1 MYLCMLHTYVRS
13 KMFNKLVTVANGIY
27 VHFNTYLFYQ
37 MEIFFHMSYRRTHP
51 TGGHCDSNTVANG
64 NLLSASGEGNLQCQY
79 GCSGSI
85 STMDYYCTDFSI
97 SENWAFGER
106 RVAYDFTSSINN
118 TVTIGFSRCCWLA
131 PYTSASWNV
140 STTFSL
146 VVRNDTGKINS
157 SPRAITS
164 PVLRLQQG
172 CNNTIVLAVSDPDD
186 DIIRCR
192 WAVGTECAGI
202 CNRFPGAILD
212 SDSCSFS
219 YQSTNGVIGF
229 NAVAIMIED
238 FPSGSTRPFSSVAL
252 QFLVFVYHS
261 TESCALTPQFIEPT
275 IPQDL
280 CVAIP
285 PMADFMTQLR
295 ASGQNLSIIEIQTVS
310 PRGTIKGELQQ
321 VLGTNDYYVNI
332 TWTPTI
338 DQQNLTHLFCFTA
351 INSESVASEQS
362 CVQLLVGYY
371 PPVPLPFSVPMI
383 VHPINPILHVQFN
396 MNIQRTSVIAFIRF
410 YARASEQEVRAIS
423 ALSSSEVTFTNSA
436 EITIATNFVFEEK
449 RRYYIN
455 FDAGVVRGLERCGP
469 GNEPITNKTFFVF
482 ETIDITL
489 PIITFVQSPSK
500 SNENVTISW
509 MINENITSLQCYLVQ
524 NTTEVLEHCLNGLW
538 SGYNL
543 DIGIFRLNVSAT
555 DDAGNVGYAVHTFEV
570 DLTPPYI
577 TIIQHPNLLSNN
589 VTPIFRYT
597 CNENCTFECLLL
609 FNQSHHHSSECNGG
623 IFVTPSLQHNTNYT
637 LTIVATDQVGNR
649 GKPTAY
655 SWETDFERPIVF
667 GISDIST
674 PCNNTNPVYSGTAQ
688 ATDDRSM
695 LPLVTYSDVNL
706 GCFLRRTWL
715 ATDEAGNTGSLKQNI
730 DLEFSPV
737 LTFLDQVFLL
747 CDNSSSV
754 SNNTVSILNP
764 CSLPHELS
772 YVDSSSQHVCPSKFV
787 RNWTI
792 TICNRTATYSQN
804 ITLYDICS
812 PYACGR
818 NESVP
823 RGICTFG
830 ECQCNFPWYGENC
843 SRFMYR
849 PMVEPVNNSTV
860 QEAQLYS
867 FNFTLIQGT
876 PPLTWNLI
884 VGPSQL
890 IIDQY
895 TGQIVWPRTKT
906 GNHTILVQ
914 VENPVGAVNITWILQ
929 VSPGYN
935 TSLNPVFPTI
945 YSHTQPITL
954 SGTVQ
959 YVANSFIKDLLAGI
973 VPVFVDI
980 TNNGSTRTLNTT
992 TNVNGSYSLVFHPT
1006 VTEYGFYQAAS
1017 RHPDI
1022 STVIVEAEWM
1032 YSAIVSVP
1040 SRIELVGEIDD
1051 EFDKTFYNASIVH
1064 NEGPTRVYGIRAFP
1078 TIPST
1083 NLINID
1089 IILRGLSANDALD
1102 SGGKVVLDIRV
1113 STSQPLSGLFL
1124 ITLNN
1129 TEGTLLQIVASVRI
1143 ESSPPRFLVVPSS
1156 LSARAVLGESRIFEF
1171 NITNIGQSTANAV
1184 QPLLPN
1190 TSMISLISFGN
1201 LQQGENA
1208 INLTSGQSVV
1218 LSILVSVEESQELG
1232 DIISLVSIVST
1243 QVSVS
1248 IPFTLTVSSNLLMN
1262 LTVIVEDEFT
1272 YFASGEPLVT
1282 NAAITLINY
1291 QRNIIVTMTTDRN
1304 NGSATFLNIYEDR
1317 YEIFIEAPDHI
1328 DLHEIIVTSLNT
1340 PTITRFI
1347 QRQAVTYTWSVTPV
1361 EFQDNYIF
1369 TIEADFVTHVP
1380 MPVVTVTPTEID
1392 LEALELG
1399 LVSSFQINI
1408 TNHGLIRANDTT
1420 LLLPASHPFLE
1431 FSTNNNDLGYIDPLS
1446 SVIVNI
1452 RASQMHSQ
1460 KRQTSSLS
1468 NYAAVIAYS
1477 YICGGL
1483 QLRTIA
1489 VLLTKSN
1496 TMLRSLGLPTYFD
1509 FGAPINSGRFN
1520 GFHGSSI
1527 ESAIFNGEFLF
1538 ISSNAVATRYNIA
1551 IPEFSFAGYTSTTPA
1566 FCDSCLQSALDCLPT
1581 PKFPLV
1587 GCIPLVLSRVYPT
1600 DSILNALSWFQCT
1613 IGNRWIGLALCGY
1626 DLYSNCFSEDASRKR
1641 RNIDRNLD
1649 NVVEGLYPILQS
1661 IDLGVEVLGDMA
1673 WLSVGDPEWLASVLQ
1688 PAMGDDS
1695 NAGVLISITELYA
1708 ILTAPLPKGTTM
1720 AMVEKLIERLNN
1732 TFHGWSSGQLE
1743 SSEGYNMASF
1753 SKVQGFTQNIAT
1765 YNDIAMDKG
1774 FSSYLDAYNFASSE
1788 VNKLDQWEEEAGV
1801 CAVVRIRIEQELA
1814 VTRVAFL
1821 AKLEIENKESSSLV
1835 QGSLEIIIV
1844 DSDTGEQSTHLFAI
1858 GNETLSGSLTA
1869 GNEGWSL
1876 PSEESGSVEWLI
1888 IPYSEAAPKSDRTYD
1903 VGGILRYSLDNEN
1916 ITIRLLPAP
1925 ITVTPDPSLLVHYF
1939 WERYVIGDDPFT
1951 DERENS
1957 VPFTLGVAVK
1967 NAGYGTASSLQIT
1980 SGQPEIV
1987 ENDRGLLIGF
1997 MIINAII
2004 GNMSTDP
2011 FLTLMFGDLPPDTT
2025 AVARWQMISS
2035 LQGEFRGYTATFQNI
2050 NPLGDP
2056 NLSILDDL
2064 QIHELIRNV
2073 RIYDGNEEDGV
2084 LDFLV
2089 NEVDDLL
2096 AYPDALYSSKSLERY
2111 NISVGTIVS
2120 LRRTAANLVEVTTI
2134 SNSTGWVY
2142 YRYEGSQDELGDVM
2156 SFESSVKKERSDN
2169 IVSIP
2174 SDNFWVT
2181 TEDESIFL
2189 HIVDNIT
2196 TVTEVTFNLTLCIS
2210 NCPAIGIE
2218 FIWPMPSKY
2227 FVF

>member
-1 MYLCMLHTYVRS
+1 
-13 KMFNKLVTVANGIY
+13 
-27 VHFNTYLFYQ
+27 
-37 MEIFFHMSYRRTHP
+37 MEIFFRMSYRRTHL
-51 TGGHCDSNTVANG
+51 TGGYCDSNTVANG
-64 NLLSASGEGNLQCQY
+64 NILSASHEGNLQCQY

-85 STMDYYCTDFSI
+85 STMAYYCTDFSI

-106 RVAYDFTSSINN
+106 RVTYNFTSSINN

-131 PYTSASWNV
+131 PYNLASWNV

-202 CNRFPGAILD
+202 CSKFPGAILD

-219 YQSTNGVIGF
+219 YQSTNGVLGF

-238 FPSGSTRPFSSVAL
+238 FTPGSTRPLSSVAL

-261 TESCALTPQFIEPT
+261 TEPCALTPKFIEPT
-275 IPQDL
+275 LPQGL

-285 PMADFMTQLR
+285 PGADFMTQLR

-310 PRGTIKGELQQ
+310 PRGANKGELQQ
-321 VLGTNDYYVNI
+321 VQGTNDYYVNI
-332 TWTPTI
+332 TWIPTV

-351 INSESVASEQS
+351 INSENVASEQS

-371 PPVPLPFSVPMI
+371 PPVPYPFPVPLI
-383 VHPINPILHVQFN
+383 VHPVNPMLHIQFN

-410 YARASEQEVRAIS
+410 YAQVSDQEVHTIS
-423 ALSSSEVTFTNSA
+423 ALSSSEVTFNNPA
-436 EITIATNFVFEEK
+436 QITITTNFVFEEK

-455 FDAGVVRGLERCGP
+455 FNVGVVRGTERCGP

-482 ETIDITL
+482 ETIDITP
-489 PIITFVQSPSK
+489 PIITFVQSPLQ
-500 SNENVTISW
+500 SNENITISW
-509 MINENITSLQCYLVQ
+509 KINENITSLQCYLMQ
-524 NTTEVLEHCLNGLW
+524 NTTELLEHCLNGLW

-543 DIGIFRLNVSAT
+543 DIGIYRLNVSAT
-555 DDAGNVGYAVHTFEV
+555 DDAGNVGYAVHSFEV
-570 DLTPPYI
+570 DLTPPYV
-577 TIIQHPNLLSNN
+577 TIIQQPNLISNN
-589 VTPIFRYT
+589 VTPIFMYT

-609 FNQSHHHSSECNGG
+609 FNQSHNHSSECNGG

-637 LTIVATDQVGNR
+637 ISIVATDQVGNR
-649 GKPTAY
+649 GEPTAY
-655 SWETDFERPIVF
+655 SWETDFESPIVF
-667 GISDIST
+667 GVSNVST
-674 PCNNTNPVYSGTAQ
+674 PCNNTNPGYLGIAQ

-695 LPLVTYSDVNL
+695 PPLITYSDVNL
-706 GCFLRRTWL
+706 GCILRRTWL
-715 ATDEAGNTGSLKQNI
+715 AIDEAGNTGSLVQNI

-754 SNNTVSILNP
+754 SNNTVSVFNP

-772 YVDSSSQHVCPSKFV
+772 YADSLSQHVCPSEFI
-787 RNWTI
+787 RNWTVN
-792 TICNRTATYSQN
+792 ICNRTATYSQS
-804 ITLYDICS
+804 ITLYDICL

-818 NESVP
+818 NENVP
-823 RGICTFG
+823 RGICSFG
-830 ECQCNFPWYGENC
+830 ECQCKFPWYGENC
-843 SRFMYR
+843 SSLMYR
-849 PMVEPVNNSTV
+849 PMVEPVNNFTV
-860 QEAQLYS
+860 QESQYYS
-867 FNFTLIQGT
+867 YNFTLTQGT
-876 PPLTWNLI
+876 PPLTWNI
-884 VGPSQL
+884 ISGPPQL
-890 IIDQY
+890 TIDQY
-895 TGQIVWPRTKT
+895 TGQVVWPRTKT
-906 GNHTILVQ
+906 GNHTISVQ
-914 VENPVGAVNITWILQ
+914 VENSVGAVNITWLLR
-929 VSPGYN
+929 VSPGYS

-945 YSHTQPITL
+945 YSQTQPITL

-959 YVANSFIKDLLAGI
+959 YVANNSIKDFLAGI
-973 VPVFVDI
+973 IPVSIDI
-980 TNNGSTRTLNTT
+980 INNGSTRTLNTT
-992 TNVNGSYSLVFHPT
+992 TNVNGSYSIVFYPT

-1022 STVIVEAEWM
+1022 SNVVVEAEWM
-1032 YSAIVSVP
+1032 YTAIVSVP
-1040 SRIELVGEIDD
+1040 NRIELVGDIDN
-1051 EFDKTFYNASIVH
+1051 EFDKTFYNASIIH
-1064 NEGPTRVYGIRAFP
+1064 NEGPIRVYGIRAFP
-1078 TIPST
+1078 TLPNA
-1083 NLINID
+1083 NLINVD
-1089 IILRGLSANDALD
+1089 LMLRGLSANDTLD
-1102 SGGKVVLDIRV
+1102 SQGEIVLDIQV
-1113 STSQPLSGLFL
+1113 STLQPLSGLFL
-1124 ITLNN
+1124 VTLNS
-1129 TEGTLLQIVASVRI
+1129 TEGTILQIVVSFKI
-1143 ESSPPRFLVVPSS
+1143 ESLMPRFLVEPSS

-1190 TSMISLISFGN
+1190 TSLVSLISFGN
-1201 LQQGENA
+1201 LQQGETT
-1208 INLTSGQSVV
+1208 INLTGGQSAV
-1218 LSILVSVEESQELG
+1218 LSILVAIEESQELG
-1232 DIISLVSIVST
+1232 DVTTLVSIVST

-1262 LTVIVEDEFT
+1262 LTVVVEDEFT

-1282 NAAITLINY
+1282 NAAITLVNY
-1291 QRNIIVTMTTDRN
+1291 QRNITVTMTTDRN
-1304 NGSATFLNIYEDR
+1304 NGTATFLNIYEDR
-1317 YEIFIEAPDHI
+1317 YEIFIEAPDHL
-1328 DLHEIIVTSLNT
+1328 DLHEVIVTSSNT
-1340 PTITRFI
+1340 PIITRFI

-1420 LLLPASHPFLE
+1420 LLFPTSHPFLE
-1431 FSTNNNDLGYIDPLS
+1431 FSTTNNDLGYIDPLS
-1446 SVIVNI
+1446 SIIVNI
-1452 RASQMHSQ
+1452 RASQMRSQ
-1460 KRQTSSLS
+1460 KRQIFSSS
-1468 NYAAVIAYS
+1468 SSYTVVIAYS
-1477 YICGGL
+1477 YICGDL

-1489 VLLTKSN
+1489 VVLTKSN
-1496 TMLRSLGLPTYFD
+1496 AMLGSIRVPTCFD
-1509 FGAPINSGRFN
+1509 CNAPINGGRFS

-1527 ESAIFNGEFLF
+1527 ESAIFNGEVFF
-1538 ISSNAVATRYNIA
+1538 VSGNAVATLYNVP
-1551 IPEFSFAGYTSTTPA
+1551 IPEFSFTGYASTTPA
-1566 FCDSCLQSALDCLPT
+1566 FCDSCLQSALGCLPT
-1581 PKFPLV
+1581 PNFPLS
-1587 GCIPLVLSRVYPT
+1587 GCIPLVLRQVNPIG
-1600 DSILNALSWFQCT
+1600 SISNAISWTQCT
-1613 IGNRWIGLALCGY
+1613 LGNRWTGLALCGY
-1626 DLYSNCFSEDASRKR
+1626 DLYSNCFSEGAGRKR
-1641 RNIDRNLD
+1641 RNIGRTLN
-1649 NVVEGLYPILQS
+1649 NIVEGLYPILQS
-1661 IDLGVEVLGDMA
+1661 IDLGVEILGDIA
-1673 WLSVGDPEWLASVLQ
+1673 WLSVGDPEWLPSVLQ

-1695 NAGVLISITELYA
+1695 DAGVLISITELTT
-1708 ILTAPLPKGTTM
+1708 ILAAPLPKGITT
-1720 AMVEKLIERLNN
+1720 AMVEKMIERLNN
-1732 TFHGWSSGQLE
+1732 TVHGWNSGQLE
-1743 SSEGYNMASF
+1743 SSEGHNMASF
-1753 SKVQGFTQNIAT
+1753 SKVQGFTQNIET
-1765 YNDIAMDKG
+1765 YNDIAMGKG
-1774 FSSYLDAYNFASSE
+1774 FLSYLDAYNFASSE

-1835 QGSLEIIIV
+1835 RGSLEIIIV
-1844 DSDTGEQSTHLFAI
+1844 DSDTGEKSTHLFAI
-1858 GNETLSGSLTA
+1858 SNETLSGSLTA
-1869 GNEGWSL
+1869 GNEGWLL
-1876 PSEESGSVEWLI
+1876 PSEGLGSMEWLI

-1903 VGGILRYSLDNEN
+1903 VGGILRYSVDNEN

-1925 ITVTPDPSLLVHYF
+1925 ITVTPDPSLSVHYF
-1939 WERYVIGDDPFT
+1939 WERFVIGDDPFT

-1987 ENDRGLLIGF
+1987 ENEKGLHIGF
-1997 MIINAII
+1997 MIINAVI
-2004 GNMSTDP
+2004 GNKSTDP
-2011 FLTLMFGDLPPDTT
+2011 FLTLMFGDLPPDST

-2035 LQGEFRGYTATFQNI
+2035 LQGEFRGYTAIFQNI

-2056 NLSILDDL
+2056 NLSILDEL

-2073 RIYDGNEEDGV
+2073 RMYDRHEEDGV

-2089 NEVDDLL
+2089 NELDDLL

-2111 NISVGTIVS
+2111 NISIGTIVS

-2142 YRYEGSQDELGDVM
+2142 YRYEGSQDVLGDVM
-2156 SFESSVKKERSDN
+2156 SFESGVKKDGSNN
-2169 IVSIP
+2169 IISIP
-2174 SDNFWVT
+2174 TDNFWVT
-2181 TEDESIFL
+2181 TEDESVYL
-2189 HIVDNIT
+2189 HMVDNIT
-2196 TVTEVTFNLTLCIS
+2196 TVTEIIFNLTLCIS
-2210 NCPAIGIE
+2210 NCPTIGIE
-2218 FIWPMPSKY
+2218 YIWPMPSK
-2227 FVF
+2227 